1 MSKEMIISTLFIV
14 IGVIIILCKNNTSY
28 FVGYRTFKSTKNQSN
43 WHYAQIYSGKRML
56 ILGVILLLFSIIA
69 PLFELS
75 TKNIAAIHSIGVGI
89 GTLLVIV
96 STEIALN
103 KKEKEQ

>member
-1 MSKEMIISTLFIV
+1 MTQEIIVSILFIV

-43 WHYAQIYSGKRML
+43 WYFAQIYSGKRMI
-56 ILGVILLLFSIIA
+56 ILGVLLLLFSGIA
-69 PLFELS
+69 PLFEINTKLIS
-75 TKNIAAIHSIGVGI
+75 TLHGIGIGV
-89 GTLLVIV
+89 GTLLVIIA
-96 STEIALN
+96 TEIALN